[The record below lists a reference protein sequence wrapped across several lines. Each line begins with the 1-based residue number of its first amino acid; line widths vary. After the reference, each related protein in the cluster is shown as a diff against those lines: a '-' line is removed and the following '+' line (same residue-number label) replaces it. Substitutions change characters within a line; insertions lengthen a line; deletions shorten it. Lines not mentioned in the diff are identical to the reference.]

1 MKTDWQATCKLKI
14 KILYLH
20 FYNMACLH
28 QKKKKADAVGRN
40 FQVSKMWFM

>member
-1 MKTDWQATCKLKI
+1 MKTKWQATCKSQI

-20 FYNMACLH
+20 FYNMACL
-28 QKKKKADAVGRN
+28 QKKKKAEAVGSN